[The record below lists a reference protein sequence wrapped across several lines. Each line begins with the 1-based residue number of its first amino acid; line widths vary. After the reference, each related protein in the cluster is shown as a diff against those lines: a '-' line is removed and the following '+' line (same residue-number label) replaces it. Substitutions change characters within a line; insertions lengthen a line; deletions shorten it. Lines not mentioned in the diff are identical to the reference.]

1 MLPEQLP
8 FDIQPSVLGSLS
20 VSISTSQRY
29 PFIVFVCFSI
39 VCMCWLVLVFKKR
52 LTVPVFVEPD
62 QLPPDLIWA
71 EYCQHLVDAVPVGYW
86 SLPVL

>member
-20 VSISTSQRY
+20 VSISTSHRY

-39 VCMCWLVLVFKKR
+39 VCMCWLVGEWLV
-52 LTVPVFVEPD
+52 
-62 QLPPDLIWA
+62 
-71 EYCQHLVDAVPVGYW
+71 LVDVRVIRQWNQFDAIAVGFMSV
-86 SLPVL
+86 